1 MGMKTMGKKRK
12 YINRKGDEEGKRKGG
27 NGDDMR
33 RLEAD
38 TGGKLDIGR
47 KIAKCCLFN
56 SEEISRLIVSSDESG
71 DSVAIFFP
79 CESEL
84 HCLFRF

>member
-1 MGMKTMGKKRK
+1 MKMMGQERK
-12 YINRKGDEEGKRKGG
+12 YITRKGDEEEKRKGG
-27 NGDDMR
+27 DGGDDMR

-38 TGGKLDIGR
+38 SGGK

-56 SEEISRLIVSSDESG
+56 SEEIPRLIVSSDESG

-79 CESEL
+79 CEPEL

>member
-1 MGMKTMGKKRK
+1 MGMKMMGQERK
-12 YINRKGDEEGKRKGG
+12 YITRKGDEEEKRKGG
-27 NGDDMR
+27 DGGDDMR

-38 TGGKLDIGR
+38 SGGRNIVKF
-47 KIAKCCLFN
+47 CLFN

-71 DSVAIFFP
+71 DSVAILFP

-84 HCLFRF
+84 DSLFQF

>member
-1 MGMKTMGKKRK
+1 MGMKMMGQERK
-12 YINRKGDEEGKRKGG
+12 YITRKGDEEEKRKGG
-27 NGDDMR
+27 DGGDDMR

-38 TGGKLDIGR
+38 SGGRNIVKF
-47 KIAKCCLFN
+47 CLFN
-56 SEEISRLIVSSDESG
+56 SEEISRLIVSRDESG

>member
-1 MGMKTMGKKRK
+1 MGMGMKMMGQERK
-12 YINRKGDEEGKRKGG
+12 YITRKGDEEEKRKGG
-27 NGDDMR
+27 DGGDDMR

-38 TGGKLDIGR
+38 SRGR

-56 SEEISRLIVSSDESG
+56 SEEISRLIVSRDESG
-71 DSVAIFFP
+71 DSVAIFFT

>member
-1 MGMKTMGKKRK
+1 MKMMGQERK
-12 YINRKGDEEGKRKGG
+12 YITRKGDKEEKRKGG
-27 NGDDMR
+27 DGGDDMR
-33 RLEAD
+33 RLEANS
-38 TGGKLDIGR
+38 GGR

-56 SEEISRLIVSSDESG
+56 SEEISKLIVSSDESG

>member
-1 MGMKTMGKKRK
+1 MGMKTTGKKRK
-12 YINRKGDEEGKRKGG
+12 YITRKGDKEEKRKGG
-27 NGDDMR
+27 NGGDDMR

-38 TGGKLDIGR
+38 SGGR

-71 DSVAIFFP
+71 DLVAIFFP
-79 CESEL
+79 CEPEL